1 MYKIVF
7 QVNSNSFSSQY
18 LCEGDRIVQIEGL
31 DTSLLTE
38 VEAKTFI
45 KKPSKS
51 LDLIIYKTG
60 NSRCQESALKNPET
74 NVIKHTTFNRKHSDS
89 QTSRNWNP
97 NTNSTQITSFERENI
112 HSQNSKP
119 TVSYTGRRNS
129 QFTSKNDI
137 RKTETEYDNN
147 STSEYS
153 SSRLV
158 NSKYNDRMRTNS
170 FWNQNTNYLNEEHF
184 EDEYSTSTLSSL
196 SDLDYDQETTKYHS
210 NSRDNNLHQVTFRNS
225 CSNNKNAQG
234 ALASFNCI
242 RNDSPNLNSST
253 VIRIQDFHE
262 NTAETENHLKCDICF
277 KQVIPVGFNFYRQ
290 SSPSP
295 QHSECSYENL
305 DSCNDTCCK
314 NISKV
319 YLSSSQESE
328 INIIQYTSCAAN
340 SLSQTNYQ

>member
-18 LCEGDRIVQIEGL
+18 LCEGDHIVQIEGL

-60 NSRCQESALKNPET
+60 NSRCQESAFENPKT

-89 QTSRNWNP
+89 QTSKNWNP
-97 NTNSTQITSFERENI
+97 NRHSTQTTSFKRQNI
-112 HSQNSKP
+112 YLQNSKP
-119 TVSYTGRRNS
+119 TVNSTIRRS
-129 QFTSKNDI
+129 LQFTSKNDT
-137 RKTETEYDNN
+137 RKTETECDNN
-147 STSEYS
+147 PASEYYLN
-153 SSRLV
+153 RPV
-158 NSKYNDRMRTNS
+158 NSKHNDRLR
-170 FWNQNTNYLNEEHF
+170 TNYLNEEQF

-196 SDLDYDQETTKYHS
+196 SDLEYDQETTKYCS

-225 CSNNKNAQG
+225 YSNNKNAQG
-234 ALASFNCI
+234 ALSPFSCI

-253 VIRIQDFHE
+253 VIWIQDSNE
-262 NTAETENHLKCDICF
+262 NTVDTRNHLKCDNICF
-277 KQVIPVGFNFYRQ
+277 RQVIPVSFNFYRQ

-295 QHSECSYENL
+295 QHGENSCENL
-305 DSCNDTCCK
+305 DSCNDICCK

-328 INIIQYTSCAAN
+328 INIIQYRSCAAN